1 MDTLPRLN
9 AARLSRR
16 LKTRAAPRL
25 QGLHDNGLKWS
36 PAPPGPSMV
45 DNRGPGNGRG
55 HRFRMSKQQCQCP
68 MTRRQNPLIGLT
80 TYGRGADNRYTLP
93 ADYIDAVRRAGGV
106 PVLIAPG
113 EPHLEGILDMIDALI
128 LSGGGDIDPGR
139 YNGKRHET
147 NYAIDQERDTL
158 ELELGRR
165 VIDSGMPTLGICR
178 GAQILNVVQ
187 GGKLI
192 EHIPDEFGDKCLHR
206 APPREPVTHG
216 VKLKPGSR
224 LQKILGRGDFDAMS
238 WHHQALR
245 GAADGFVAVAHAPDG
260 TIEAIEMPDHPWLIA
275 VQWHPE
281 LSAAS
286 DPTQQK
292 LFDAIVEAAR
302 KTR

>member
-1 MDTLPRLN
+1 
-9 AARLSRR
+9 
-16 LKTRAAPRL
+16 
-25 QGLHDNGLKWS
+25 
-36 PAPPGPSMV
+36 
-45 DNRGPGNGRG
+45 
-55 HRFRMSKQQCQCP
+55 MS
-68 MTRRQNPLIGLT
+68 RRQNPLIGLT

-216 VKLKPGSR
+216 VKIKTGSR
-224 LQKILGRGDFDAMS
+224 LERILGRGDFDATS

-245 GAADGFVAVAHAPDG
+245 GAADGFEAVAHAPDG